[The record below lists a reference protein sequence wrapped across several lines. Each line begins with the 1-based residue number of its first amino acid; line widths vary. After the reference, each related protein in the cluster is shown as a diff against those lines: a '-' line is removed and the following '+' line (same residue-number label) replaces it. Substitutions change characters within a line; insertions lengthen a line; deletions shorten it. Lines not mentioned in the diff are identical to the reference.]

1 MKNETRPTPETDYEE
16 QIDNGDTKPLFVF
29 CRKLERE
36 RDELARWKRE
46 QIFVES
52 QWDDQAVA
60 KELGMPAGA
69 DIRKNILPAIQ
80 QLKRERDELRQRV
93 GLLLQIRER
102 DKDRVDSDSIAGS
115 CDCNVKTNDPQH
127 HAKGCKYRLICE
139 RDEAREELA
148 RMQTMAASVADTI
161 AKRVAMLEAM
171 QDAHGALENLIIAKR
186 GGMQHA
192 NALIDAT
199 FAAKAA
205 VKKLKPFLP

>member
-29 CRKLERE
+29 CRKLER
-36 RDELARWKRE
+36 
-46 QIFVES
+46 
-52 QWDDQAVA
+52 
-60 KELGMPAGA
+60 
-69 DIRKNILPAIQ
+69 
-80 QLKRERDELRQRV
+80 
-93 GLLLQIRER
+93 
-102 DKDRVDSDSIAGS
+102 
-115 CDCNVKTNDPQH
+115 
-127 HAKGCKYRLICE
+127 E

-171 QDAHGALENLIIAKR
+171 QDAHGALENLIIAKS
-186 GGMQHA
+186 GGMQPA

-205 VKKLKPFLP
+205 VKKLKPFLA